1 MLRKLNFTDRV
12 TLPRSAVSITLR
24 RDATGVLLFD
34 PILTLTDLAMPVDA
48 RIFVEAFYRTS
59 YMRFDCGTIGHL
71 TIPPSRRLTD
81 IDSDHLIRFRV
92 KIVGGSL
99 QDEHRVLA
107 ASPDITVASDGPA
120 SSSRISLL
128 PVNFRDLG
136 HQVWRVELETNQAVL
151 ELNNKIA
158 SIEQMARTDKRFFA
172 LVYPA
177 AVREI
182 LTHILLVEQYEL
194 DEESDEWWSL
204 WLRWGATLTPDP
216 VPDDPDD
223 RAAWIAA
230 VIAAFCDRYELSR
243 AFEAAEPEA

>member
-12 TLPRSAVSITLR
+12 KVARSAVSITLR
-24 RDATGVLLFD
+24 RDTGGVLLFD
-34 PILTLTDLAMPVDA
+34 PVLDLSDLGMPADA
-48 RIFVEAFYRTS
+48 RVFVEAFYRTS

-71 TIPPSRRLTD
+71 TIPTTRRLTD
-81 IDSDHLIRFRV
+81 IDSDNLVRFRV
-92 KIVGGSL
+92 KIVGGSPG
-99 QDEHRVLA
+99 DEHRVLA
-107 ASPDITVASDGPA
+107 ASPDLTIAAAGPA

-151 ELNNKIA
+151 ELNNRIA

-182 LTHILLVEQYEL
+182 LTHILLVEQY
-194 DEESDEWWSL
+194 DPADESDEWWSH
-204 WLRWGATLTPDP
+204 WLRWAATLTPDP
-216 VPDDPDD
+216 VPTDADD
-223 RAAWIAA
+223 RPVWIAA

-243 AFEAAEPEA
+243 WFNAMEPEA